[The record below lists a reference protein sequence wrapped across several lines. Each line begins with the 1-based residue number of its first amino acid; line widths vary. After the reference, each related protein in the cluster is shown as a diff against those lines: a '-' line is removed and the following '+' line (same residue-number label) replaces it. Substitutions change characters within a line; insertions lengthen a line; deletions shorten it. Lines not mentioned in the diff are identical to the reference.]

1 LPVSDQTAVG
11 AELRFATSDFP
22 PLQITVLFLALLL
35 LITIP
40 IWTHP
45 LPPLADYVNHLA
57 RMHVIATGDHD
68 TNLSRYYEIDWQIIP
83 NLMMDLVVPILA
95 RATNIYLAG
104 QIFTVVCFFSIASGV
119 LLLNRSLFGRWS
131 PVPLIALPLLYNH
144 VFLFGVM
151 NYVFGI
157 GLTLWAL
164 SAWILLRERAWPWR
178 LSVSLLFAFALFFC
192 HLFALGLYG
201 LGLLASETWRLW
213 CHRHEPVR
221 RRLIDFI
228 ACGMPF
234 LFVLPLL
241 LASPT
246 LQLAGDISWEP
257 RGKLD
262 GLIYVIEAYS
272 DIVALALS
280 AVLGGACA
288 WMVRHRLLHVHPF
301 GWVLMGMATV
311 VYLLMPRV
319 LFATYMADQ
328 RMPVAVA
335 FMIIASIDAVL
346 LHREVRRG
354 FIAILLVL
362 LALRIIEVDVAW
374 AQQSATTREF
384 RQSVRRVKPGA
395 KVLVAYSGQSGGD
408 DVRDFSLVHAAC
420 LAMIERSALVTTA
433 FTVRGKQILHARPAY
448 ERIVDRE
455 DGTPPSIGELVIAGN
470 DAPDEDETEYW
481 RQWPSRFDY
490 LYVLFTEDDAPNPDS
505 DMLTLL
511 FEGDRFQLYSINS
524 RSLTQGNNITRQPPR

>member
-1 LPVSDQTAVG
+1 LPVTEQTAAI
-11 AELRFATSDFP
+11 AELRSPPSDFP
-22 PLQITVLFLALLL
+22 APQIAVLFFALLL
-35 LITIP
+35 LTTIP
-40 IWTHP
+40 VWTHP

-57 RMHVIATGDHD
+57 RMHVIATIDRD
-68 TNLSRYYEIDWQIIP
+68 VNLSRYYEIDWQIIP
-83 NLMMDLVVPILA
+83 NLMMDLVVPVVA
-95 RATNIYLAG
+95 RATNVYLAG
-104 QIFTVVCFFSIASGV
+104 QIFTVACFFSIASGV

-131 PVPLIALPLLYNH
+131 PVPLIALPLLYNY
-144 VFLFGVM
+144 VFLVGVM
-151 NYVFGI
+151 NYMFGI
-157 GLTLWAL
+157 GLVLWAL
-164 SAWILLRERAWPWR
+164 GAWILLRERAWPWR
-178 LSVSLLFAFALFFC
+178 LGVSVLFAFALFFC

-213 CHRHEPVR
+213 CQRQEPVR
-221 RRLIDFI
+221 RRLINFL

-246 LQLAGDISWEP
+246 LQLAGDMSWEP

-262 GLIYVIEAYS
+262 GLIYVIEAYA

-280 AVLGGACA
+280 AVLAAACA
-288 WMVRHRLLHVHPF
+288 WMVRHRLLQVHPF
-301 GWVLMGMATV
+301 AWVLMGMSIV

-319 LFATYMADQ
+319 FFATYMADQ
-328 RMPVAVA
+328 RMPVAIA

-346 LHREVRRG
+346 LRREVRRG

-374 AQQSATTREF
+374 ARQSATTREF

-395 KVLVAYSGQSGGD
+395 KVLVAYSGQSSGD

-433 FTVRGKQILHARPAY
+433 FTVRGKQILHTRPEY
-448 ERIVDRE
+448 EHIVDNE
-455 DGTPPSIGELVIAGN
+455 DGTPPSIGQLVIAGN
-470 DAPDEDETEYW
+470 EAPDEDETEYW

-490 LYVLFTEDDAPNPDS
+490 LYVLFTDDDAPNPDS
-505 DMLTLL
+505 EVLTLL
-511 FEGDRFQLYSINS
+511 FEGDRFQLYSINK
-524 RSLTQGNNITRQPPR
+524 PK